1 MVESIHI
8 YIIKNLIFMA
18 FSIKNEEADRLVRAL
33 AERTGEGIT
42 DVVLGALREEL
53 KRVSG
58 RRSGLG
64 LSDDIARMQ
73 DRIAALPV
81 LDNRCD
87 DEILGYNDA
96 GLPG

>member
-1 MVESIHI
+1 
-8 YIIKNLIFMA
+8 MA
-18 FSIKNEEADRLVRAL
+18 FSIKNEEADRLVREL
-33 AERTGEGIT
+33 ADRTGEGIT
-42 DVVLGALREEL
+42 DVILEALREQM

-81 LDNRCD
+81 LDDRCD
-87 DEILGYNDA
+87 DDILGYDEA
-96 GLPG
+96 GIPE

>member
-1 MVESIHI
+1 MS
-8 YIIKNLIFMA
+8 MA
-18 FSIKNEEADRLVRAL
+18 FSIKNEEADRIVREL

-42 DVVLGALREEL
+42 DVILSALRAEL

-64 LSDDIARMQ
+64 LGDDIARMQ

-81 LDNRCD
+81 LDDRCD
-87 DEILGYNDA
+87 DDIMGYDEA
-96 GLPG
+96 GLPE